1 MARVFDVVEYP
12 SEMADELVHRFP
24 ETGIADLRFGSQ
36 VIVRESQAAVFFRD
50 GRALDVLGPGR
61 HTISTANV
69 PLLTNLLGK
78 LFGDRTPFTAEVYFV
93 SMREFADRKWGT
105 PQPIIVRNTGV
116 GLGIALLQGFGTYS
130 FQVKDPQQFVTQI
143 VGQLGAYRTSDI
155 ETRLRTMLLSR
166 LQDLL
171 GETTSQKNVLDLI
184 GLTDELGA
192 GVRAKSQDDF
202 LAIGLLLKSFYIG
215 NLKPSDKS
223 AKELREMGM
232 LDMQTYTQLQAAD
245 AMRDAAQNPSGGAG
259 LTAGIGA
266 GMGIGN
272 VLSGSLA
279 GMTQG
284 QSQTQPTTP
293 SASNVMPDI
302 MTPSEAA
309 GFLKVSEEDV
319 VAAIN
324 AGDLKARK
332 IGSAYRISKDALQDY
347 LRGRFYKS
355 VQKKVGTNAN
365 LFYSTRWLYEST
377 PVSYPQPPRSVQPRH
392 MTMARMSPHP
402 VLRNH

>member
-24 ETGIADLRFGSQ
+24 ETGVADLRFGSQ

-50 GRALDVLGPGR
+50 GRALDVLGPGS

-69 PLLTNLLGK
+69 PLLTDLLGK
-78 LFGDRTPFTAEVYFV
+78 LFGDRTPFTAEIYFV

-116 GLGIALLQGFGTYS
+116 GLGLALLQGFGTYS
-130 FQVKDPQQFVTQI
+130 FQVSDPQQFVTQI

-155 ETRLRTMLLSR
+155 ENRLRTVLLSR

-171 GETTSQKNVLDLI
+171 GETTTQKNVLDLI

-192 GVRAKSQDDF
+192 GVRAKAQDDF

-272 VLSGSLA
+272 VLSGSLT
-279 GMTQG
+279 GMTQGQG
-284 QSQTQPTTP
+284 QSQTQPTAP
-293 SASNVMPDI
+293 AADAGVPDV
-302 MTPSEAA
+302 MTPSEVA

-319 VAAIN
+319 LAAIN
-324 AGDLKARK
+324 AGELKARK
-332 IGSAYRISKDALQDY
+332 IGSAYRVSKESLQEY
-347 LRGRFYKS
+347 LRG
-355 VQKKVGTNAN
+355 
-365 LFYSTRWLYEST
+365 
-377 PVSYPQPPRSVQPRH
+377 
-392 MTMARMSPHP
+392 
-402 VLRNH
+402 

>member
-143 VGQLGAYRTSDI
+143 VGQLGA
-155 ETRLRTMLLSR
+155 
-166 LQDLL
+166 
-171 GETTSQKNVLDLI
+171 
-184 GLTDELGA
+184 
-192 GVRAKSQDDF
+192 
-202 LAIGLLLKSFYIG
+202 
-215 NLKPSDKS
+215 
-223 AKELREMGM
+223 
-232 LDMQTYTQLQAAD
+232 
-245 AMRDAAQNPSGGAG
+245 
-259 LTAGIGA
+259 
-266 GMGIGN
+266 
-272 VLSGSLA
+272 
-279 GMTQG
+279 
-284 QSQTQPTTP
+284 
-293 SASNVMPDI
+293 
-302 MTPSEAA
+302 
-309 GFLKVSEEDV
+309 
-319 VAAIN
+319 
-324 AGDLKARK
+324 
-332 IGSAYRISKDALQDY
+332 
-347 LRGRFYKS
+347 
-355 VQKKVGTNAN
+355 
-365 LFYSTRWLYEST
+365 
-377 PVSYPQPPRSVQPRH
+377 
-392 MTMARMSPHP
+392 
-402 VLRNH
+402 